1 MVSHSIRPAISENLL
16 LVEGRDDEFV
26 VSRIRDRLAPNL
38 EFAIAA
44 KGGWNVL
51 QNSIP
56 EEMMAS
62 GRRSLGLL
70 VDADTSVQSRWQAI
84 SSALRSSE
92 FQLPVPRDPDLG
104 GTIIDGEIRVGVW
117 LMPDNARAG
126 ELEDFIAAMIPAGDP
141 VWPRA
146 QQYINGIPAGDR
158 KFRDRKILKAQL
170 HAWLAAR
177 EEPRPMGSA
186 IRTGE
191 LRVNGI
197 LCQTFAAWLAR
208 LFQ

>member
-1 MVSHSIRPAISENLL
+1 MPANHSSELPAKLL
-16 LVEGRDDEFV
+16 LVEGQDDRHV
-26 VSRIRDRLAPNL
+26 VRHIHNRLNLNIDFQIDDRQGWESLRETIPIEMRVASR
-38 EFAIAA
+38 
-44 KGGWNVL
+44 
-51 QNSIP
+51 Q
-56 EEMMAS
+56 
-62 GRRSLGLL
+62 SLGIL
-70 VDADTSVQSRWQAI
+70 VDADTNMEDRWRSVRD
-84 SSALRSSE
+84 ALARAGLI
-92 FQLPVPRDPDLG
+92 LPVPRDPHPG

-126 ELEDFIAAMIPAGDP
+126 ELEDFIAEMIPEGDP
-141 VWPRA
+141 VWPLA
-146 QQYINGIPAGDR
+146 QEYINGIPAGDR

-191 LRVNGI
+191 LQVNGA
-197 LCQTFAAWLAR
+197 LCQTFSDWLIR

>member
-1 MVSHSIRPAISENLL
+1 MQANFPGAPSEKLL
-16 LVEGRDDEFV
+16 LVEGPDDKHV
-26 VSRIRDRLAPNL
+26 VWHIQSRLNL
-38 EFAIAA
+38 NIDFDIEDNQ
-44 KGGWNVL
+44 GWENL
-51 QNSIP
+51 RESIP
-56 EEMMAS
+56 RELKVP
-62 GRRSLGLL
+62 GRRSLGIL
-70 VDADTSVQSRWQAI
+70 VDADTSAQSRWQAI
-84 SSALRSSE
+84 RSALQSSE
-92 FQLPVPRDPDLG
+92 FSIPVPRDPQPG
-104 GTIIDGEIRVGVW
+104 GTIIEGEIRVGVW

-126 ELEDFIAAMIPAGDP
+126 ELEDFIAEMIPAGDP

-191 LRVNGI
+191 LQVDGP
-197 LCQTFAAWLAR
+197 LCRTFGDWLGR